1 MNLEKRVL
9 CLRLF
14 VCMLFL
20 HNQKGDE
27 RKSGSKERFY
37 DKEDHRVS
45 RKAVDKNGSISGVRR

>member
-1 MNLEKRVL
+1 
-9 CLRLF
+9 
-14 VCMLFL
+14 MLFL